1 MLIVK
6 NLRKQYGALHAVQD
20 VSLVVSSGDRHA
32 LIGPNGAG
40 KTTLFNLLS
49 GEIRPDSGS
58 IEFDGVDC
66 TRSSA
71 DAHARAG
78 IGRSFQQNNLFEGLS
93 VSENL
98 VTALVVSMGYGQ
110 RWWRALSKV
119 SELEVRAKELAE
131 TIGLTE
137 LLDTPV
143 RKLSYGLQRQLEVGL
158 ALATEPKLLLLDEPT
173 AGMGPSETD
182 LMVSLI
188 GKLPSSLTVLIVEHD
203 MEVVFKVA
211 NQITVLDEGAILYEG
226 SSDEVRRSHVV
237 QSRYLGPFL
246 DKGAISND
254 GSSHEERDSPRV
266 RATYLDPPG

>member
-1 MLIVK
+1 M
-6 NLRKQYGALHAVQD
+6 
-20 VSLVVSSGDRHA
+20 
-32 LIGPNGAG
+32 
-40 KTTLFNLLS
+40 
-49 GEIRPDSGS
+49 
-58 IEFDGVDC
+58 
-66 TRSSA
+66 
-71 DAHARAG
+71 
-78 IGRSFQQNNLFEGLS
+78 
-93 VSENL
+93 
-98 VTALVVSMGYGQ
+98 
-110 RWWRALSKV
+110 

-182 LMVSLI
+182 LMASLI

-246 DKGAISND
+246 DKGAISYD
-254 GSSHEERDSPRV
+254 GSSDEERDSPRV

>member
-1 MLIVK
+1 MLTVK
-6 NLRKQYGALHAVQD
+6 NLTKQFGALYAVRD

-49 GEIRPDSGS
+49 GEIRSDSGTIS
-58 IEFDGVDC
+58 FDGLDC

-71 DAHARAG
+71 DARARAG
-78 IGRSFQQNNLFEGLS
+78 IGRSFQQNNLFEGLT
-93 VSENL
+93 VRENL
-98 VTALVVSMGYGQ
+98 VTAVVVSWGYGK
-110 RWWRALSKV
+110 RWWSALSKV
-119 SELEVRAKELAE
+119 SELKVRAKELAE

-137 LLDTPV
+137 VLDTPV
-143 RKLSYGLQRQLEVGL
+143 RKISYGLQRQLEVGL

-203 MEVVFKVA
+203 IDVVFKVA
-211 NQITVLDEGAILYEG
+211 NRITVLDEGVILYEG
-226 SSDEVRRSHVV
+226 SSHEVRRSRVV

-246 DKGAISND
+246 DKDAISYD
-254 GSSHEERDSPRV
+254 DSS
-266 RATYLDPPG
+266 RAG